1 MLNVSRALGS
11 QTSSRAFPVTLS
23 HSKDR
28 TNNHTRSL
36 QPTHYR
42 NPPSIF
48 KAVRVRYTTSSF
60 MWSPSFPLLII
71 HVAYEISQLRWSARA
86 PPIVLYSP
94 HLGVLLPAVIWFQA
108 FEVYHQPLSSP
119 PGTCFSPASS
129 GLRTNRPC
137 PWAFRWLS
145 ELMSPQ
151 LSIFLPPYRLVVL
164 LQVLPQPLCI
174 LSYQPFWYVPRE
186 AVHQVN
192 Q

>member
-1 MLNVSRALGS
+1 MVALS
-11 QTSSRAFPVTLS
+11 FFHFVVC
-23 HSKDR
+23 
-28 TNNHTRSL
+28 TNTVVR
-36 QPTHYR
+36 
-42 NPPSIF
+42 
-48 KAVRVRYTTSSF
+48 AVRVRYTTSSF

-137 PWAFRWLS
+137 KPPVWSSSGLASKPNRPVRTQVHGLSGGFR
-145 ELMSPQ
+145 
-151 LSIFLPPYRLVVL
+151 
-164 LQVLPQPLCI
+164 
-174 LSYQPFWYVPRE
+174 
-186 AVHQVN
+186 N
-192 Q
+192 